1 MAWLRSERLGGGQS
15 GLAEKWKVRWWPGW
29 LRRGRTG
36 YGIRKSLYPPILTK
50 PGVKQQFFCHGVLE
64 DEGLL
69 LGPLKQTNDLDLQL
83 HFFC

>member
-1 MAWLRSERLGGGQS
+1 MAQERKDRLWHKEIALSPNTNQTWC
-15 GLAEKWKVRWWPGW
+15 KTTV
-29 LRRGRTG
+29 
-36 YGIRKSLYPPILTK
+36 
-50 PGVKQQFFCHGVLE
+50 FCHGVLE